1 MEQKAHVSKA
11 DRRTT
16 VLFRDAFPVFPTYFG
31 PASHRI
37 RQQRLKFNVLVGLR
51 GQCEKAANATG
62 THTAVSSAGVVD
74 GNPLIAQIKQGTH
87 AS

>member
-1 MEQKAHVSKA
+1 MSKT
-11 DRRTT
+11 DST
-16 VLFRDAFPVFPTYFG
+16 VLFRDAFPTYFG
-31 PASHRI
+31 PASLRI
-37 RQQRLKFNVLVGLR
+37 RQQRLKLNVLVGLR

-62 THTAVSSAGVVD
+62 TRTAVSSAGVVD